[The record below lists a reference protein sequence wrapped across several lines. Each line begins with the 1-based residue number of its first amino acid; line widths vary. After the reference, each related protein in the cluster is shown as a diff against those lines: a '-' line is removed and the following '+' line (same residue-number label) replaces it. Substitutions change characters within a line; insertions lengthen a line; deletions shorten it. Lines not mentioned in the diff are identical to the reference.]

1 MQQMNQYGISGY
13 SMMITRLE
21 TLKDGDFAVTAERV
35 VASEGG
41 YNKGSYVSLTLAK
54 GEGDGK
60 TEYKADTLFRTG
72 ATEPWTYVV
81 REYDDNK
88 RITSTTYFEIMLTEK
103 TAGVGETG
111 LKFFASVKVTEKA
124 MHTYYTESGKNDGK
138 SFVDIG
144 ADGVKLLALN
154 GKGTW
159 LAAGGVTSGG
169 GALGCGIKLHDMTGR
184 QPAVSLSW
192 PDEIL
197 LKAQWCGDKLLAVTD
212 RGARVISTD
221 GTVLYE
227 ARFAETPTA
236 MAIGEGGT
244 LYTACGDSR
253 EAAGVTV
260 TAYDATLAAV
270 GTKTVAERV
279 LSLHTEKNRVLILTE
294 NTLLLGDAAL
304 TEVSDREESGIQQ
317 MAPWQNGYY
326 CITEEGLTHR
336 RL

>member
-1 MQQMNQYGISGY
+1 MTLDRQETRQLIGVKGGVALCTDGSVTVYNTGGVITGEFLHSYNSPVSVYSGG
-13 SMMITRLE
+13 RLLTYDVGG
-21 TLKDGDFAVTAERV
+21 TLNDKGTVALSRRGGSGLSAVTV
-35 VASEGG
+35 
-41 YNKGSYVSLTLAK
+41 YNAR
-54 GEGDGK
+54 GE
-60 TEYKADTLFRTG
+60 
-72 ATEPWTYVV
+72 
-81 REYDDNK
+81 
-88 RITSTTYFEIMLTEK
+88 EIFL
-103 TAGVGETG
+103 
-111 LKFFASVKVTEKA
+111 L
-124 MHTYYTESGKNDGK
+124 ESGDCYL
-138 SFVDIG
+138 SV
-144 ADGVKLLALN
+144 LALN

-192 PDEIL
+192 PNEIL

-270 GTKTVAERV
+270 GTKTVTERV
-279 LSLHTEKNRVLILTE
+279 LFLHTEKNRVLILTE

-326 CITEEGLTHR
+326 CVTEEGLTHR

>member
-1 MQQMNQYGISGY
+1 M
-13 SMMITRLE
+13 
-21 TLKDGDFAVTAERV
+21 
-35 VASEGG
+35 
-41 YNKGSYVSLTLAK
+41 
-54 GEGDGK
+54 
-60 TEYKADTLFRTG
+60 
-72 ATEPWTYVV
+72 
-81 REYDDNK
+81 
-88 RITSTTYFEIMLTEK
+88 
-103 TAGVGETG
+103 
-111 LKFFASVKVTEKA
+111 
-124 MHTYYTESGKNDGK
+124 
-138 SFVDIG
+138 
-144 ADGVKLLALN
+144 
-154 GKGTW
+154 
-159 LAAGGVTSGG
+159 
-169 GALGCGIKLHDMTGR
+169 
-184 QPAVSLSW
+184 
-192 PDEIL
+192 
-197 LKAQWCGDKLLAVTD
+197 TD

-270 GTKTVAERV
+270 GTKTVTERV
-279 LSLHTEKNRVLILTE
+279 LFLHTEKNRVLILTE

-326 CITEEGLTHR
+326 CVTEEGLTHR

>member
-1 MQQMNQYGISGY
+1 MAIIGI
-13 SMMITRLE
+13 
-21 TLKDGDFAVTAERV
+21 TLVVISLAAVI
-35 VASEGG
+35 
-41 YNKGSYVSLTLAK
+41 NIKGAQLR
-54 GEGDGK
+54 
-60 TEYKADTLFRTG
+60 KADL
-72 ATEPWTYVV
+72 EYQV
-81 REYDDNK
+81 REENL
-88 RITSTTYFEIMLTEK
+88 E
-103 TAGVGETG
+103 
-111 LKFFASVKVTEKA
+111 
-124 MHTYYTESGKNDGK
+124 
-138 SFVDIG
+138 
-144 ADGVKLLALN
+144 KLLADEEERTGELEEY
-154 GKGTW
+154 KIYVKTKQY
-159 LAAGGVTSGG
+159 AEEVAKEK
-169 GALGCGIKLHDMTGR
+169 LGL
-184 QPAVSLSW
+184 VN

-326 CITEEGLTHR
+326 CVTEEGLTHR